1 MTFEQVAKAAEYW
14 GCKIEMKVL
23 GPAYRVE
30 LRKTPWRRTEEHG
43 GDYENVE
50 TGERSDTCPPE
61 LAFTRTV
68 GSVIGETDDVIML
81 EDQDLIGY
89 TNGFVQPGGLLHLD
103 TMQIRR
109 FNGYWTKRKGYKG
122 VTEQKSAPK
131 PGTYGLGLILGG
143 CAACFGRECGATR
156 AELLAIFD
164 DPRQNK
170 ILVRYYKRL
179 GFKEVRDVGDS
190 LQSIGDRLTW
200 GGVGTLMETDLVEW
214 VKRFAN
220 VIRNPACGL
229 L

>member
-1 MTFEQVAKAAEYW
+1 
-14 GCKIEMKVL
+14 
-23 GPAYRVE
+23 
-30 LRKTPWRRTEEHG
+30 
-43 GDYENVE
+43 
-50 TGERSDTCPPE
+50 
-61 LAFTRTV
+61 
-68 GSVIGETDDVIML
+68 
-81 EDQDLIGY
+81 
-89 TNGFVQPGGLLHLD
+89 
-103 TMQIRR
+103 MQIRR

-190 LQSIGDRLTW
+190 LQSIGDRLVTLEPCHEFTLSSAENFIVPIKLLPSSSSSSSSSLKLTIDHLFVCLFVW
-200 GGVGTLMETDLVEW
+200 CIASDMGGCWHTHGD
-214 VKRFAN
+214 R
-220 VIRNPACGL
+220 PC
-229 L
+229 